1 MSKTLYIYIQLMHI
15 PQRLL
20 AMRISIHETSFTS
33 YSELLLLLVV
43 VVVVVVLSLH
53 IAIQM

>member
-33 YSELLLLLVV
+33 YSELLVVVV

>member
-33 YSELLLLLVV
+33 YSELVVVVV